1 MSFDTQTV
9 HYVTSPSRKLQSKE
23 AAHNR
28 FKYGSPKLRDFLR
41 QQCRV
46 RLKERRNNNFIGK
59 RNLLNEERLMVQGVV
74 KEAISQFEQDELLQ
88 DLIYK
93 ELKDEMDQWLV
104 EETNYLSQLDTSQE
118 VICPL
123 CQKQSLSQ
131 NGWFI
136 NCKFCGFQTKHY
148 SDVNKMGDR
157 TNLVVLQHEVT
168 CVNTLTFFSEPK
180 SEDPLSLTINAI
192 CDECEYYAVV

>member
-1 MSFDTQTV
+1 MSYTTQTV
-9 HYVTSPSRKLQSKE
+9 HYVTSPSRKLQGKE

-28 FKYGSPKLRDFLR
+28 FKYGSPKLRDVLR

-59 RNLLNEERLMVQGVV
+59 RNLLHEERVLMKDVV
-74 KEAISQFEQDELLQ
+74 KEGISQFEQDELLQ

-93 ELKDEMDQWLV
+93 ELSDEIEQWLV
-104 EETNYLSQLDTSQE
+104 EETNYLSELDCTEE

-123 CQKQSLSQ
+123 CQKQTLSQ
-131 NGWFI
+131 NGWVI
-136 NCKFCGFQTKHY
+136 NCGFCGLRTNQY
-148 SDVNKMGDR
+148 SDLNKLGDR
-157 TNLVVLQHEVT
+157 TKLVVLQHEVV
-168 CVNTLTFFSEPK
+168 CPNTLTLFSEPK
-180 SEDPLSLTINAI
+180 SDDPLSLTINVI